1 MVTHVHKPYLAI
13 ALSYSLLNQTTADTP
28 GTKRTAAEF
37 FERANAAYDAGD
49 FTKAL
54 ELFDSAILTGLNNEV
69 VYNNKG
75 ASLDALGKNDE
86 AVKCYRRAT
95 LINKDYELAW
105 HNLGNSLFISES
117 FKEAAGA
124 YSKAALLK
132 SSRLENWTGLAA
144 SYTKLEKPKKA
155 KEAITALA
163 AFAKDDPSILL
174 LQADLLLDAGLTDE
188 AIEACRGYIAIRPD
202 SVDGFARIGS
212 IQHERAEYGKAI
224 ETFEEALKVSP
235 RNKELWN
242 NVGYSCF
249 CAGFLEKALQCFDKA
264 IEIDP
269 DYKHAWYNKGYAYHG
284 ADMLEDAVRCYAKAI
299 ALDPVDRVLWNN
311 LGNAL
316 YNLGRYADSI
326 PNFVEAIKVDPDYE
340 IAWNNIGNALEKLG
354 LYHDAIP
361 YHDRSLEIR
370 PDFDYAL
377 YAKGVCRSLTGDPE
391 GGYDLVLESLD
402 LNPSYDEAWKARSR
416 IAGQMGR
423 YDEALI
429 SIEESLAL
437 NPEFDQGWSERG
449 EILLAVG
456 ELEAAQASFEMSL
469 RCLENIRPETV
480 GGIAAL
486 IRRGAVLA
494 RLGRYD
500 EALANLETAALS
512 GKLGSSAIP
521 KALELR
527 RFLNKWELPSSLT
540 EVAQA
545 SDDLSVKL
553 AVARFHADAGDW
565 MAADAVL
572 SSISNGHDDPELA
585 FMRMK
590 VKALLGD
597 HKAVV
602 QMTDTLKDPSILER
616 DLRFDAEVFEARG
629 SLLHAAGAYQRALEE
644 SPSDHLA
651 ALGLARVRL
660 KAKQPKKAIEA
671 AEIAQGTD
679 PRDWEPHRIKA
690 DAFELLGDK
699 EKAAKEVE
707 RARELL
713 ASSGLGP
720 GQPAVVSGE

>member
-13 ALSYSLLNQTTADTP
+13 VPSYSPLNQTTAETP
-28 GTKRTAAEF
+28 GDKHAAAEF
-37 FERANAAYDAGD
+37 FERANAAYDSGD

-54 ELFDSAILTGLNNEV
+54 ELFDSAILCGLNNEV
-69 VYNNKG
+69 VFNNKG
-75 ASLDALGKNDE
+75 ASLDALGKNEE
-86 AVKCYRRAT
+86 AIKCYRRAT

-117 FKEAAGA
+117 FKEAANA

-132 SSRLENWTGLAA
+132 SARLENWTGLAA
-144 SYTKLEKPKKA
+144 SYSKLERPKKA
-155 KEAITALA
+155 KVAIDALSS
-163 AFAKDDPSILL
+163 FAKDDPSVLL
-174 LQADLLLDAGLTDE
+174 LQADLFLDAGLTDE
-188 AIEACRGYIAIRPD
+188 AINACRRYIERRPD
-202 SVDGFARIGS
+202 SIDGFARIGS

-235 RNKELWN
+235 GNKELWN

-269 DYKHAWYNKGYAYHG
+269 NYKHAWYNKGYAYHG
-284 ADMLEDAVRCYAKAI
+284 ADMLEDAVKCYTKAI

-316 YNLGRYADSI
+316 YNIGRYADSI

-354 LYHDAIP
+354 LYGDAIP

-377 YAKGVCRSLTGDPE
+377 YAKGVCKSLTGDPE

-456 ELEAAQASFEMSL
+456 EPEAAQASFEMAL

-527 RFLNKWELPSSLT
+527 RFLNKWDIPPSLT
-540 EVAQA
+540 EIAEG
-545 SDDLSVKL
+545 SDDISVKFAL
-553 AVARFHADAGDW
+553 ARFHADAGNW
-565 MAADAVL
+565 EAADVVL
-572 SSISNGHDDPELA
+572 SSIPDGHDDQEMT

-597 HKAVV
+597 HKAVLKLSGMV
-602 QMTDTLKDPSILER
+602 KDPSVLEK

-629 SLLHAAGAYQRALEE
+629 SLLHAASAYERALDA

-660 KAKQPKKAIEA
+660 RAKRPKEAIEA
-671 AEIAQGTD
+671 AGVAQGSD

-690 DAFELLGDK
+690 DAFELLGEK
-699 EKAAKEVE
+699 EKAAKEVK
-707 RARELL
+707 RARLLL
-713 ASSGLGP
+713 AGSGLESDRP
-720 GQPAVVSGE
+720 SGGAG

>member
-1 MVTHVHKPYLAI
+1 MVSYVHKRYLAI
-13 ALSYSLLNQTTADTP
+13 APSYWALNQTTSEMP
-28 GTKRTAAEF
+28 GARLNSAEF

-49 FTKAL
+49 FTTAL
-54 ELFDSAILTGLNNEV
+54 ELFDSAILCGLKNEV
-69 VYNNKG
+69 IYNNKG
-75 ASLDALGKNDE
+75 ASLDALGRNKD
-86 AVKCYRRAT
+86 AIKCYQTAT
-95 LINKDYELAW
+95 LINKNYELAW

-117 FKEAAGA
+117 FKDAANA

-132 SSRLENWTGLAA
+132 SARLENWTGLAA
-144 SYTKLEKPKKA
+144 SYTKLGKPKKA
-155 KEAITALA
+155 REAIDALA
-163 AFAKDDPSILL
+163 AFVRDDPSVML
-174 LQADLLLDAGLTDE
+174 LQADLFLDAGLTEE
-188 AIEACRGYIAIRPD
+188 AIEVCRAYIAKRPD

-212 IQHERAEYGKAI
+212 IQHERMEYGKAI
-224 ETFEEALKVSP
+224 ETFEEALKVDP

-284 ADMLEDAVRCYAKAI
+284 ADMLEDAVKCYTKAI
-299 ALDPVDRVLWNN
+299 ALDPFDRVLWNN

-340 IAWNNIGNALEKLG
+340 IAWNNIGNALEKMG
-354 LYHDAIP
+354 LYKDAIP

-377 YAKGVCRSLTGDPE
+377 YAKGVCKSLTGDPE

-402 LNPSYDEAWKARSR
+402 LNPTYDEAWKARSR

-456 ELEAAQASFEMSL
+456 EPEAAQASFEMAL
-469 RCLENIRPETV
+469 RCLETIRPETV

-486 IRRGAVLA
+486 IRRGSVLA

-527 RFLNKWELPSSLT
+527 RFLNKWVLPMSFRD
-540 EVAQA
+540 VAEA
-545 SDDLSVKL
+545 SDDRSVRL
-553 AVARFHADAGDW
+553 AMAKFHADAGNW
-565 MAADAVL
+565 EAADVVL
-572 SSISNGHDDPELA
+572 SSIADGHDDDELT
-585 FMRMK
+585 FIRMK
-590 VKALLGD
+590 VKAILGD
-597 HKAVV
+597 GRAV
-602 QMTDTLKDPSILER
+602 LRLSSIAKDSSVAEE
-616 DLRFDAEVFEARG
+616 DLRFNAEVFEARG
-629 SLLHAAGAYQRALEE
+629 ILPQAARAYERVLE
-644 SPSDHLA
+644 SFPSDHLA

-660 KAKQPKKAIEA
+660 KSKQAKKALQA

-690 DAFELLGDK
+690 DAFELLGEM

-713 ASSGLGP
+713 KDSGFEP
-720 GQPAVVSGE
+720 GLPSGDAA